1 MDQEAY
7 ERVRQIKEAYGDELM
22 ALPNVVG
29 LGIGLR
35 HIGGESTGEV
45 ALVVLVSSKL
55 PLVQLDE
62 SGILPHEIE
71 GVPVDVQEVGE
82 ISAG

>member
-7 ERVRQIKEAYGDELM
+7 ERVRQIKEAYGDQLM

-35 HIGGESTGEV
+35 HVRGEPTGEV

-62 SGILPHEIE
+62 NGILPHEIE
-71 GVPVDVQEVGE
+71 GMLVDVQEVGE

>member
-7 ERVRQIKEAYGDELM
+7 DRARRVKEQYGDQLM

-35 HIGGESTGEV
+35 HVGGEPTGEV
-45 ALVVLVSSKL
+45 ALVVLVSRKL
-55 PLVQLDE
+55 PTVQIEDG
-62 SGILPHEIE
+62 GILPHEIE

-82 ISAG
+82 IAAG

>member
-1 MDQEAY
+1 MDQADY
-7 ERVRQIKEAYGDELM
+7 DRVREVKEAYGEQLM

-35 HIGGESTGEV
+35 HVGGEPTGEV
-45 ALVVLVSSKL
+45 ALVVLVSRKL
-55 PLVQLDE
+55 PAVQLEDA
-62 SGILPHEIE
+62 GILPQQIE

-82 ISAG
+82 ITAE